1 MQAGGG
7 ERGECG
13 GDSEVVKCGECVPE
27 EASNVSAVV
36 VVSAG
41 RRGGCGGGGGERG
54 PEGASKVSAV
64 VVMMSAGRGSG
75 DCVVVCGG
83 VSSV

>member
-1 MQAGGG
+1 VRAGGG

-13 GDSEVVKCGECVPE
+13 SDSEVVKCGECVPE

-36 VVSAG
+36 VMMSTD
-41 RRGGCGGGGGERG
+41 RGG
-54 PEGASKVSAV
+54 
-64 VVMMSAGRGSG
+64 G

>member
-1 MQAGGG
+1 MRAGGG

-13 GDSEVVKCGECVPE
+13 SDSEVVKCGECVPE

-41 RRGGCGGGGGERG
+41 RSER
-54 PEGASKVSAV
+54 A
-64 VVMMSAGRGSG
+64 R
-75 DCVVVCGG
+75 
-83 VSSV
+83 